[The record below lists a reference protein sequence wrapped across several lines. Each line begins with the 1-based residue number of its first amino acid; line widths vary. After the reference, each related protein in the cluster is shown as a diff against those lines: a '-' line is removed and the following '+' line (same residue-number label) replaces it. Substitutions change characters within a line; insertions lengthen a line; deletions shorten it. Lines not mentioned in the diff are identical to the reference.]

1 MRITKKPAWKFVQAP
16 LATAVLA
23 TMASAPTQALP
34 FSLGDSIDGQFD
46 LTVSA
51 GLSMRAKNADLS
63 LIAPQNTADGKSG
76 TGTVLQGAGD
86 DGNINWNKGDFFSQ
100 SIKAIP
106 ELELVMGDFGAFF
119 RAKVFYDHAIEGDK
133 AAVVP
138 IPDSEKSVSGA
149 GGKLLDAFVWGN
161 FQVGEQY
168 LDVRVGR
175 QVVNWGEALF
185 ALTGGI
191 NTINPLDGAA
201 ATVPGVEIKEIV
213 LPTFMLYANLS
224 LTDTTSVEAFY
235 RPAAAWEQT
244 IAPTCGT
251 FLSTTDYIST
261 QSQACNYLNIGKN
274 TFGGP
279 DVGPTDPA
287 DLTDPVAQSSV
298 VRRAPDVRADKDEY
312 GISYRFAIEA
322 IDVEFG
328 TYYVR
333 YNSTAPSIYG
343 VANASAFGPYDLTTA
358 RYGLKYVE
366 GLDMWGISAS
376 TQKAKISWQWELS
389 YRPDMYISYGEGG
402 LVGQTAAGAAVGLTG
417 GSLIDDHD
425 EGDVYQSSLTATKVL
440 SGLLGGDS
448 GALVGEATVSHADFD
463 PHKTVTVAQLSAFD
477 PATKTAWGYNLVF
490 NVNYFNV
497 FSGVNLTP
505 GISWSHAVNGTS
517 PAGVASFR
525 EGRRSYSAS
534 LKADFRTVH
543 IVTLKYTDF
552 IASDA
557 PTNSDKYDRDFFALT
572 YSWSL

>member
-51 GLSMRAKNADLS
+51 GLSMRAKNADLDMVS
-63 LIAPQNTADGKSG
+63 PMNTADGKSG
-76 TGTVLQGAGD
+76 TGSVDKGAAD

-138 IPDSEKSVSGA
+138 IPDSEKSASGA

-224 LTDTTSVEAFY
+224 LTDTTSLEAFY

-244 IAPTCGT
+244 IAPSCGT
-251 FLSTTDYIST
+251 FLSTSDYIST
-261 QSQACNYLNIGKN
+261 QSQACNYLNV
-274 TFGGP
+274 GGA
-279 DVGPTDPA
+279 VDPA
-287 DLTDPVAQSSV
+287 DLTSADQYAV
-298 VRRAPDVRADKDEY
+298 VQRAPDVRADKDEY
-312 GISYRFAIEA
+312 GISYRFAVET

-343 VANASAFGPYDLTTA
+343 IANAGTLPGLGSA

-389 YRPDMYISYGEGG
+389 YRPDTYISYGEGG
-402 LVGQTAAGAAVGLTG
+402 LLTQTANGFGANGPGT
-417 GSLIDDHD
+417 LIDDHD

-463 PHKTVTVAQLSAFD
+463 PHKTVGGGTIDAFD
-477 PATKTAWGYNLVF
+477 PATRTAWGYNLVF

-517 PAGVASFR
+517 PVGVASFR
-525 EGRRSYSAS
+525 EGRRSYTAS

-543 IVTLKYTDF
+543 IITLKYTDF
-552 IASDA
+552 IASDD
-557 PTNSDKYDRDFFALT
+557 PTTSDKYDRDFAALT